1 MRQRAKRM
9 AEMTRTKEAAVVEQR
24 EGAERDSESVVRG
37 RPGRRTVE
45 ERQQAVLDLLTGKAS
60 VDQLARRL
68 GVLPATVEG
77 WRQDAL
83 AGVAEALRR
92 GSGKTDRERELER
105 TIEKLRHVVTE
116 TAIERELWKAAA
128 EKERHGNPTG
138 PGRSWP

>member
-1 MRQRAKRM
+1 MRENAKTM
-9 AEMTRTKEAAVVEQR
+9 EEAVVVER
-24 EGAERDSESVVRG
+24 SVVEERDSESVVRG

-45 ERQQAVLDLLTGKAS
+45 ERQQAVLDLFAGKAS

-68 GVLPATVEG
+68 GVLPTTVEG
-77 WRQDAL
+77 WREDAL

-92 GSGKTDRERELER
+92 GTGKTERERALER
-105 TIEKLRHVVTE
+105 EVEKLRHVVTE

-128 EKERHGNPTG
+128 EKERQGRPTG

>member
-9 AEMTRTKEAAVVEQR
+9 QEMTRTKEVAVVEQR
-24 EGAERDSESVVRG
+24 EDAERDSESVVRG

-45 ERQQAVLDLLTGKAS
+45 ERQQAVLDLLAGKAS

-92 GSGKTDRERELER
+92 GSGKSDRERELER